1 MKVRGVLVL
10 LGAAVVSVGAH
21 PALASQEGSGDWAA
35 RAARVARAVP
45 VPSAPV
51 IDGRLDEPVWQLAP
65 AIRDFVQHE
74 PVEGAEP
81 SESTVV
87 RVVYDG
93 EALYVGAWLYDR
105 QAAGLVL
112 GEARRDVDLRD
123 MDAFIIVLD
132 TYLDRQNAFV
142 FGTSPSGV
150 EYDGQV
156 TKEGE
161 GGLPGVAGNVRPQR
175 GGGSTSGGDVN
186 LNWDGSW
193 QVATSVDSGGWY
205 AEFRIPFSTLRYP
218 RAGDQRWGLNFA
230 RRIRRRNE
238 EVFWSPVPRQFTVFR
253 VSQAGILEGV
263 NAPARQPIWV
273 TPYALSS
280 LARYYRPDPEDE
292 LKAELGGDLKVS
304 LTPSLALDLT
314 YNTDFAQV
322 EVDEQ
327 QVNLTR
333 FNLFFPEKRPFFLE
347 NAGNFAVGTPQA
359 VELFFSRRIGIGAEG
374 TLVPIRGG
382 ARLSGRAGGLSL
394 GLLDIQTDAVAPS
407 GSSSGAAPANYGV
420 ARLLRELPNRSR
432 LGALFANR
440 VNTDSAGDYNLTY
453 GVDGQ
458 VGIGQALTLDGY
470 LARTETPGR
479 LGGEHAWA
487 LQGSYNTREWSI
499 GGSYR
504 EVAED
509 FNPEVGF
516 LERSAYRFLS
526 ARILR
531 RFRPQVSWVRELRPH
546 LTYREYFDLEGF
558 SETRLIHVDS
568 HFEFPNGAF
577 FQLPAINFTR
587 EGLKRPF
594 EISPGVVVPPG
605 TYDNIEW
612 GFAYNTN
619 LSAPLSIAGRID
631 IGGFYTGH
639 RKGGTATLTGRV
651 EDKFLTQLRAT
662 FYDVDLPQGSFQTAV
677 VGAKISYA
685 FSPRIYLQSLL
696 QYNGQ
701 SHQYSGNIRFGW
713 LSAAGTGL
721 FVVYNERRLIDRGW
735 RHLDQVV
742 VLKFTRQLLIRG

>member
-1 MKVRGVLVL
+1 MKVLVML
-10 LGAAVVSVGAH
+10 LFLASAAASLGAQVSSAGQE
-21 PALASQEGSGDWAA
+21 ASSEAP
-35 RAARVARAVP
+35 ARVARAVR
-45 VPSAPV
+45 VESAPV

-74 PVEGAEP
+74 PVEGAAP
-81 SESTVV
+81 SEPTEV
-87 RVVYDG
+87 RILYDG

-105 QAAGLVL
+105 QATSLVL

-123 MDAFIIVLD
+123 MDAFIVVLD

-156 TKEGE
+156 TREGE

-175 GGGSTSGGDVN
+175 GGGSSSGGDVN
-186 LNWDGSW
+186 LNWDGNW
-193 QVATSVDSGGWY
+193 EVATSVDSAGWY

-218 RAGDQRWGLNFA
+218 RGGEQRWGLNFA

-238 EVFWSPVPRQFTVFR
+238 EIFWSPVPRQFTVFR
-253 VSQAGILEGV
+253 VSLAGILEGV
-263 NAPARQPIWV
+263 EAPSRNPIAI
-273 TPYALSS
+273 TPYALTSA
-280 LARYYRPDPEDE
+280 ARFYGPERETD
-292 LKAELGGDLKVS
+292 LSAEFGGDLKFSV
-304 LTPSLALDLT
+304 TPSLVLDLT

-359 VELFFSRRIGIGAEG
+359 VELFFSRRIGIGPDG
-374 TLVPIRGG
+374 SLVPIRGG
-382 ARLSGRAGGLSL
+382 ARLSGRAGGFTL
-394 GLLDIQTDAVAPS
+394 GALDIQTDAVSAAD
-407 GSSSGAAPANYGV
+407 GSVAVAPANYGV
-420 ARLLRELPNRSR
+420 MRLLRELPNRSR
-432 LGALFANR
+432 VGAIFASR
-440 VNTDSAGDYNLTY
+440 VNTDSSGDYNFTY

-458 VGIGQALTLDGY
+458 LGVGQALILDGY

-479 LGGEHAWA
+479 LGGEHAFA
-487 LQGSYNTREWSI
+487 LQSSYNTRAWNVAV
-499 GGSYR
+499 SYR

-516 LERSAYRFLS
+516 LDRPAYRFVS
-526 ARILR
+526 LR
-531 RFRPQVSWVRELRPH
+531 VMRRVRPAASWIRELRPH
-546 LTYREYFDLEGF
+546 VTYREYFDLDGF
-558 SETRLIHVDS
+558 SETRLVHIDS

-587 EGLKRPF
+587 EGLKAPF

-605 TYDNIEW
+605 TYDNVEW

-619 LSAPLSIAGRID
+619 LSAPVSVSGRID

-651 EDKFLTQLRAT
+651 GDRFLTQFRTT
-662 FYDVDLPQGSFQTAV
+662 FYDVDLPEGSFQTAV
-677 VGAKISYA
+677 IGAKISYA
-685 FSPRIYLQSLL
+685 FTPRIYLQSLL
-696 QYNGQ
+696 QYNHQ
-701 SHQYSGNIRFGW
+701 SDQYSGNIRFGW

-721 FVVYNERRLIDRGW
+721 FVVYNERRSTANRW
-735 RHLDQVV
+735 RHLDQAVV
-742 VLKFTRQLLIRG
+742 VKFTRQLVIGG